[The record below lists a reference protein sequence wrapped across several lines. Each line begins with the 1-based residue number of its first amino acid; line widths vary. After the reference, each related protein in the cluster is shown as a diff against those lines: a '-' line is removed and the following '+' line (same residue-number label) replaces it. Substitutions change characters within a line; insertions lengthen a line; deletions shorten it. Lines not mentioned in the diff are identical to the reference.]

1 MANSYI
7 DYVANG
13 SLTTFTT
20 PPYLEKVHIIVTV
33 DGVIKTLDTD
43 YSIANNTNA
52 VVFGTAPVAAAK
64 IRISRSS
71 SPNQRLTDYN
81 DASLLTADAMD
92 RDANQLFFL
101 SQEAVDSAER
111 TDFGAQT
118 FYSSGTTDPSTA
130 NTGDLFFNN
139 QTGFLKVYNGSAWV
153 IVNTIETKTVFTTP
167 SSGERTFTTSATLGT
182 NTFVFLNGV
191 KLVEGG
197 SNDYT
202 LSGASVVLTADDPS
216 TAYVLEVINR

>member
-7 DYVANG
+7 DYTGNG
-13 SLTTFTT
+13 SLITFTT
-20 PPYLEKVHIIVTV
+20 PPYLEKAHIIVAV
-33 DGVIKTLDTD
+33 DGVIKTLNTD
-43 YSIANNTNA
+43 YSIADNTNA

-81 DASLLTADAMD
+81 NASLLTADAMD

-130 NTGDLFFNN
+130 ETGDLFFNS
-139 QTGFLKVYNGSAWV
+139 QTGFLKVYNGSAWF
-153 IVNTIETKTVFTTP
+153 IVNALETKTVFTAP

-191 KLVEGG
+191 KLIEGIL
-197 SNDYT
+197 NDYT
-202 LSGASVVLTADDPS
+202 LNGDSVLLTTDDPS